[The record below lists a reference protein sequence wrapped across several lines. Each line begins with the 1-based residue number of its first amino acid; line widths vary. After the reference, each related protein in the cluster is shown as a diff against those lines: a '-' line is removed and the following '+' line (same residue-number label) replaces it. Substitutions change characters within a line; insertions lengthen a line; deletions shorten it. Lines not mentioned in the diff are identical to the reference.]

1 MTAMLARPMMSERV
15 GLGARGRR
23 EREGED
29 SDEDERGQ
37 SEQRSG
43 VSHAPE
49 YT

>member
-1 MTAMLARPMMSERV
+1 MSEQV

-43 VSHAPE
+43 VSHAAE
-49 YT
+49 YTRSPADADVF